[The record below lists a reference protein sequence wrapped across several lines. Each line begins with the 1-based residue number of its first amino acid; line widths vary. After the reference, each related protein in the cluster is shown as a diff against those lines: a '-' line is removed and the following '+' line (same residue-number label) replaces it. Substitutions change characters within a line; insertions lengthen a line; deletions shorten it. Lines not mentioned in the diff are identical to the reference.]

1 MSITGKKILVTGA
14 TGGIGKEIAIHLSK
28 VGAQV
33 VVTARDKKRL
43 GDLMIR
49 LHGSGHEQYV
59 CDFTNLEEIEPM
71 ISYSAAI
78 SPFHGLVHSAGGGT
92 IMPLRSLGS
101 SILHQHMQVNFYAFI
116 ELVKQITKKKHM
128 YEGGSIIA
136 ISSFAAENGEPGQT
150 AYSAA
155 KAAVDASVRTLSFEL
170 ASKKIRINSIRPG
183 MIQSDSTENY
193 ERDMGQEKFEALVQK
208 QLLGLGQPKDVAALA
223 AFLLSDESSFMTG
236 RSVYLDG
243 GRFL

>member
-1 MSITGKKILVTGA
+1 MSMVRKKILVTGA
-14 TGGIGKEIAIHLSK
+14 TGGIGSEIAVHLSK
-28 VGAQV
+28 LGAQV
-33 VVTARDKKRL
+33 VITARNENKLRDVMNRL
-43 GDLMIR
+43 Y
-49 LHGSGHEQYV
+49 GSGHELYV
-59 CDFTNLEEIEPM
+59 CDLSNITGIEHM
-71 ISYSAAI
+71 ISESAAI

-92 IMPLRSLGS
+92 IMPLRSLNA

-116 ELVKQITKKKHM
+116 ELVKQITKKKNM
-128 YEGGSIIA
+128 YEGGSIVA
-136 ISSFAAENGEPGQT
+136 ISSFAAENGEPAQT

-183 MIQSDSTENY
+183 MIQSDLTENF
-193 ERDMGQEKFEALVQK
+193 ENDMGKEKFDTLVQK
-208 QLLGLGQPKDVAALA
+208 QILGLGKPKDVATLA
-223 AFLLSDESSFMTG
+223 AFLLGDESSFMTG